1 MLAFDEA
8 EDLLVGG
15 LVDLVAL
22 LAATSLLATCR
33 IFLVP
38 HRASGPQVAA
48 SVRLP
53 MRRAIILIRV
63 QGRHE
68 EDLAALVAALLTQR
82 LEIEDRACPV
92 GSRQLALL
100 IARLLPVEARVTIDH
115 LVVHQLVVVA
125 TRRRHAM
132 IRAGAHVMVRVG
144 AKGRLAASVVQIQL
158 VAAGGLLN
166 DLAIVLFK
174 QLALVFQAGKA
185 RDPVPGQEVVVLVPV
200 VLDGRDRRALLL
212 LVGVVVQHVCAVAVV
227 TVAVHGDLAGEL
239 SQDALALPRLFL
251 AQVHLTFDRLEDAA
265 DGGWVAAVH
274 GHSVVEI
281 VLMGGTPTAQLR
293 DHLNRVRRLQFV
305 VMVVGDVRR
314 RDRVATLL
322 LLPRVEL
329 RVLLS
334 IWSGQG

>member
-1 MLAFDEA
+1 
-8 EDLLVGG
+8 
-15 LVDLVAL
+15 
-22 LAATSLLATCR
+22 
-33 IFLVP
+33 
-38 HRASGPQVAA
+38 
-48 SVRLP
+48 
-53 MRRAIILIRV
+53 
-63 QGRHE
+63 
-68 EDLAALVAALLTQR
+68 
-82 LEIEDRACPV
+82 
-92 GSRQLALL
+92 
-100 IARLLPVEARVTIDH
+100 
-115 LVVHQLVVVA
+115 
-125 TRRRHAM
+125 
-132 IRAGAHVMVRVG
+132 MVRVR
-144 AKGRLAASVVQIQL
+144 AKGRLAAPVVQIQL

-265 DGGWVAAVH
+265 DGGRVAAVH